1 MVENHITTL
10 DLPEGG
16 LRLEAGG
23 VLHKVDV
30 AWESCGLEKPEN
42 DNVIFIC
49 HALTGD
55 AHVAGRY
62 ANEDKPTGWWDGMIG
77 PGRAIDTNRYRVI
90 CANVLGGCKGTTG
103 PSSINPATG
112 EPYGS
117 SFPLISMGD
126 MVDVYRLLLR
136 QLGVKR
142 LAAVIGGSFGGIHV
156 VDWITRYPG
165 EADMAVMV
173 ASGGALSSQAL
184 SFDIVA
190 RHAIMDDPEWNGGD
204 YYGNRGPVHGLSSA
218 RQLAHI
224 TYLSYVLL
232 QDKFGRRLQQN
243 WLDRGPGF
251 MMERAKNFSTNFQ
264 IESYLDHQAEKF
276 IARFDANSY
285 LHLTRALD
293 EFDVAARYGDLD
305 KACERITS
313 RLLLVSLSGDW
324 LFSEDQSQVIATA
337 MMKAKKSVSYAHLD
351 VKVGHDGFLTHIGA
365 LAPIVGGFL
374 NGRRMNVTGTKE
386 AQYQTIIDMVRPGA
400 RVLDI
405 GCGSGQLLSTLRDKK
420 NITGIGIDIDVS
432 RLATSVH
439 AGNDILYEDADDR
452 LALIPDGSF
461 DQVVVNETLP
471 VLKRPD
477 DLIGELLRVADEAI
491 VGFQNFGQWTVWT
504 QLAVHGRMPVAKQ
517 MPYAWWDTPNIHF
530 FTLRDFKEMCER
542 HGIEILETRVE
553 ARTWFGK
560 LLLALGLKNQGAE
573 HVVCRLGKK
582 KTD

>member
-1 MVENHITTL
+1 MVTPRVTTL
-10 DLPEGG
+10 DLPPEG

-23 VLHKVDV
+23 VLKKVDV

-62 ANEDKPTGWWDGMIG
+62 ENESAPTGWWDGMIG
-77 PGRAIDTNRYRVI
+77 PGRAIDTAKYRVI

-103 PSSINPATG
+103 PSSVNPETG
-112 EPYGS
+112 EFYGS
-117 SFPLISMGD
+117 AFPLISMGD
-126 MVDVYRLLLR
+126 MVDVYRLLLK
-136 QLGVKR
+136 QLGITHLKALV
-142 LAAVIGGSFGGIHV
+142 GGSFGGIHV
-156 VDWITRYPG
+156 IDWLTRHPG

-173 ASGGALSSQAL
+173 ASGGALSPQAL

-204 YYGNRGPVHGLSSA
+204 YYGKRGPVHGLSSA

-232 QDKFGRRLQQN
+232 QEKFGRRLQQN
-243 WLDRGPGF
+243 WLDRGPQYL
-251 MMERAKNFSTNFQ
+251 MERARNFGTNFQ

-293 EFDVAARYGDLD
+293 EFDVAERFGGLE
-305 KACERITS
+305 KACERITA

-337 MMKAKKSVSYAHLD
+337 MMKAKTRVSYAHLD
-351 VKVGHDGFLTHIGA
+351 VKVGHDGFLTHITE
-365 LAPIVGGFL
+365 LAQVVGGFL
-374 NGRRMNVTGTKE
+374 NERKMNVTETKQG
-386 AQYQTIIDMVRPGA
+386 QYQALVDMIKPSA

-405 GCGSGQLLSTLRDKK
+405 GCGNGQLLSTLREKK
-420 NITGIGIDIDVS
+420 NISGVGIDIDIP

-452 LALIPDGSF
+452 LALIPDKSF

-477 DLIGELLRVADEAI
+477 DLIGQLLRVADEAI
-491 VGFQNFGQWTVWT
+491 VGFQNFGQWTVWA
-504 QLAVHGRMPVAKQ
+504 QLALHGRMPVAKQ
-517 MPYAWWDTPNIHF
+517 LPYAWYDTPNIHF
-530 FTLRDFKEMCER
+530 FTLRDFKEMCAR
-542 HGIEILETRVE
+542 HGIEILETRTE
-553 ARTWFGK
+553 ARTWFGR
-560 LLLALGLKNQGAE
+560 LLLSLGFKNQGAE
-573 HVVCRLGKK
+573 HVVCRLGRIEK
-582 KTD
+582 